1 MRMKCSTEL
10 SLGRTRMTAFSAS
23 WSFNHARRLAPNW
36 LLSVFVK
43 GDMTCAPVCA
53 VQLNL
58 LAALARPDAKVRD
71 QESEAIRHTGA
82 RPDRDAATMR
92 YFLH

>member
-1 MRMKCSTEL
+1 MRMKCSTELSLGPSACKENSDENEVLDRIVPGGYL

-43 GDMTCAPVCA
+43 GDMTF
-53 VQLNL
+53 
-58 LAALARPDAKVRD
+58 
-71 QESEAIRHTGA
+71 EG
-82 RPDRDAATMR
+82 R
-92 YFLH
+92 YSSRMVVFQKNVFRVP